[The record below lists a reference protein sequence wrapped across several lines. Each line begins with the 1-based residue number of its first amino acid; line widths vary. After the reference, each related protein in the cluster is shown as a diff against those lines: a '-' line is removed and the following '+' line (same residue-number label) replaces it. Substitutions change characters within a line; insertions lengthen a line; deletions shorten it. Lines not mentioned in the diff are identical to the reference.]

1 MTKVVKTPVV
11 AKTPASSRGPAL
23 PLAGA
28 ILPLLAAF
36 SCAVDANSDV
46 TLYGTVDLGLS
57 FQRYSG
63 DVTMP
68 FDAGSSFGMTSG
80 EQTES
85 HFGLRGTEDLG
96 GGVQMA
102 FVLENGFNAGN
113 GNLEQDGRLFGREAW
128 LGVHS
133 KSAGKVRFGRQYN
146 FADEYFGPLTPFGP
160 GDFTSASMGLSFG
173 AANAER
179 LSNTVKFETPEYAG
193 VRAGVGYSFAAQA
206 GSAYAKN
213 GAIIAEN
220 LRTERYNFNTS
231 ENLRAL
237 TAGVAYDGGS
247 RYLTATYDA
256 FYPDASVA
264 GNYPAATAWAAGGM
278 VEMAGVQLSA
288 AYGQAR
294 NGWMNEL
301 HPMGEH
307 MSVDDANTNVVFDPN
322 IAVNSYMFGV
332 TVPLSQASSV
342 FGLLQAAQPTAS
354 MRDNSQFSVATQS
367 MVSLGYTYSLSKRT
381 NAYAFAGY
389 AKNFSLVDGLVSSV
403 GGAGLRHQF

>member
-1 MTKVVKTPVV
+1 MNKAARTRVPTPRQNRRL
-11 AKTPASSRGPAL
+11 AGTAL
-23 PLAGA
+23 PL
-28 ILPLLAAF
+28 LMVF
-36 SCAVDANSDV
+36 SCAGQAKTDV
-46 TLYGTVDLGLS
+46 TLYGTIDLGLS
-57 FQRYSG
+57 YQRYSG
-63 DVTMP
+63 NATKS
-68 FDAGSSFGMTSG
+68 FDASSSFGLTSG

-96 GGVQMA
+96 SGVQLA

-113 GNLEQDGRLFGREAW
+113 GNFEHGDRLFGREAW

-133 KSAGKVRFGRQYN
+133 KSAGKLRFGRQTN
-146 FADEYFGPLTPFGP
+146 FADDYFGPLTPFGP

-179 LSNTVKFETPEYAG
+179 LSNLVRLETPQYAG
-193 VRAGVGYSFAAQA
+193 LRAGVGYSFAAQA
-206 GSAYAKN
+206 GSAYAQN
-213 GAIIAEN
+213 GTIIADN
-220 LRTERYNFNTS
+220 PRSERYNFNTQ

-237 TAGVAYDGGS
+237 TAGLAYDGGS
-247 RYLTATYDA
+247 HYLTATYDA

-264 GNYPAATAWAAGGM
+264 GSYPTANAWAAGGM

-307 MSVDDANTNVVFDPN
+307 MSFDEANTNVVFDPN

-332 TVPLSQASSV
+332 TVPVSHVSSV

-354 MRDNSQFSVATQS
+354 MRDNSRFAVATQS

-381 NAYAFAGY
+381 NLYAFAGY

-403 GGAGLRHQF
+403 AGAGVRHQF

>member
-1 MTKVVKTPVV
+1 MTEV
-11 AKTPASSRGPAL
+11 ANTQAPSSGSGRRHTWAS
-23 PLAGA
+23 
-28 ILPLLAAF
+28 LPLLAAF
-36 SCAVDANSDV
+36 SCAAGANADV

-57 FQRYSG
+57 YQRYSG
-63 DVTMP
+63 DATQH
-68 FDAGSSFGMTSG
+68 FGGRSSFGLTSG

-96 GGVQMA
+96 SGVQLA

-113 GNLEQDGRLFGREAW
+113 GNLEQEDRLFGREAW
-128 LGVHS
+128 LGVQS
-133 KSAGKVRFGRQYN
+133 RAAGKFRLGRQYN

-173 AANAER
+173 SANAER
-179 LSNTVKFETPEYAG
+179 LSNLVKFETPEYAG
-193 VRAGVGYSFAAQA
+193 VRAGIGYSFAAQA
-206 GSAYAKN
+206 GSAYAQS
-213 GAIIAEN
+213 GRIITGN
-220 LRTERYNFNTS
+220 PRTERYNFNAS

-237 TAGVAYDGGS
+237 TAGIAYDGGS

-278 VEMAGVQLSA
+278 VEMAGIQFSA

-322 IAVNSYMFGV
+322 IAVNSYMLGI
-332 TVPLSQASSV
+332 TVPVNSVSSI

-354 MRDNSQFSVATQS
+354 MRDNSQFEVATQS
-367 MVSLGYTYSLSKRT
+367 MFSLGYTYSFSKRT
-381 NAYAFAGY
+381 NLYAFAGY

-403 GGAGLRHQF
+403 AGAGLRHQF

>member
-1 MTKVVKTPVV
+1 MIKVVKTPVSPRRPESGL
-11 AKTPASSRGPAL
+11 T
-23 PLAGA
+23 GA

-36 SCAVDANSDV
+36 SCAAGANADV

-57 FQRYSG
+57 YQRYSG
-63 DVTMP
+63 DVAMP

-80 EQTES
+80 EQTDS

-96 GGVQMA
+96 GGVKIA

-113 GNLEQDGRLFGREAW
+113 GNLEQEGRLFGREAW

-133 KSAGKVRFGRQYN
+133 KSAGNLRFGRQYN

-173 AANAER
+173 SANAER
-179 LSNTVKFETPEYAG
+179 LSNTIKFETPEYAG
-193 VRAGVGYSFAAQA
+193 LRAGVGYSFAAQA
-206 GSAYAKN
+206 GSAYAQN
-213 GAIIAEN
+213 GKIAAEN
-220 LRTERYNFNTS
+220 LRTEQYNFNTS

-278 VEMAGVQLSA
+278 VEMAGIQFSA

-322 IAVNSYMFGV
+322 IAVNSYMLGI
-332 TVPLSQASSV
+332 TVPVNHVSSV

-354 MRDNSQFSVATQS
+354 MRDNSQFAVATQS
-367 MVSLGYTYSLSKRT
+367 MFSLGYTYSLSKRT
-381 NAYAFAGY
+381 NLYAFAGY

-403 GGAGLRHQF
+403 AGTGLRHQF